1 MNGRIVFC
9 VQCLVRDSVAHENY
23 SIPLTLQYGCKC
35 LGSSGF
41 VSGKPVSMVL
51 EMSIMM
57 LSMVVVMTSGETML
71 DKVSSSH
78 VSVSR

>member
-1 MNGRIVFC
+1 M
-9 VQCLVRDSVAHENY
+9 
-23 SIPLTLQYGCKC
+23 
-35 LGSSGF
+35 
-41 VSGKPVSMVL
+41 SGKPVSMVL

>member
-1 MNGRIVFC
+1 M
-9 VQCLVRDSVAHENY
+9 QCLVLDSVAHENY
-23 SIPLTLQYGCKC
+23 SIPLTLQYGCK
-35 LGSSGF
+35 SSGF

-57 LSMVVVMTSGETML
+57 LSMVVVMTGGETML
-71 DKVSSSH
+71 DKVSSGH